1 MAPTRE
7 PSMKGRPSARNWA
20 RLGIARMLHRF
31 PSGEL
36 SNGTSAANY
45 PNDTSTSTQT
55 KASVLDN
62 SPSTVLVRPLSR
74 SHSKTFPQSNKE
86 KGNTTVKCSSIDAR
100 LLEMGKGNREVEDG
114 IAHDEA
120 VRQRRLQPVPEEFQ
134 DLEKHPQKK
143 LYEKLA
149 FDTQLK
155 ALEVAVRREQK
166 QSLQDSKLFV
176 DIWES
181 RLLPKIE
188 QVLDDNVEGEYTVN
202 VSRGP
207 EPGKR
212 TIVIMT
218 AVVISNDVEKQLR
231 KSKSDILP
239 SDLDSTTLIIF
250 RKGRVE
256 FLADPETSALSRVS
270 SHDSEDSVTSPLNTD
285 WSPDP
290 AIGDSVGW
298 EGESASLGPLLLVD
312 EDFYRLV
319 CWHLFD
325 DKATNRKWSNAQPP
339 ERLSTY
345 CPSTSDSKDGRQHHI
360 GDVVAYSGPM
370 YKTTRLSVSI
380 NQDHVVT
387 DWALVQSTEASGGIP
402 PPNITDVEIR
412 QAKDPAS
419 FLRTCEKKRLFPMV
433 YSVGR
438 TSGYTTGQLGLT
450 HGRHRLSNGRKTKNW
465 TVENLQPHDGK
476 AVSQWIRAG
485 MGVPGDSGPGVFGF
499 WGNELLGQIWGR
511 NTYDKNNTDPRF
523 TFFTALGDIYAD
535 IIEKMPG
542 ASEVRLPNCLPTNNI
557 HSERDLTGHEVTCAG
572 NHSAL
577 PLIREEWNDAAL
589 EDDDYAKKDQEVKH
603 RSAANSRRLDTVIA
617 FSKKA
622 HFFEPSDCQPL
633 PLTKWARFI
642 IHAATF

>member
-1 MAPTRE
+1 M
-7 PSMKGRPSARNWA
+7 N
-20 RLGIARMLHRF
+20 RLTIT
-31 PSGEL
+31 SGE
-36 SNGTSAANY
+36 SSSENPVTTSV
-45 PNDTSTSTQT
+45 NDTSTSIQS
-55 KASVLDN
+55 KSRVLDN
-62 SPSTVLVRPLSR
+62 PPSTVSIRPLSR
-74 SHSKTFPQSNKE
+74 SYSKTFPQSNKE
-86 KGNTTVKCSSIDAR
+86 KENNTVKYSSIDAR
-100 LLEMGKGNREVEDG
+100 LLDMGKGNRDVEDS
-114 IAHDEA
+114 EA
-120 VRQRRLQPVPEEFQ
+120 NNETARRRRLQPVPEDFQ
-134 DLEKHPQKK
+134 ELKNHPQKK

-155 ALEVAVRREQK
+155 TLEVAVHREQK

-212 TIVIMT
+212 TIIIMT
-218 AVVISNDVEKQLR
+218 AVLIANDVEKQLR

-250 RKGRVE
+250 RQGRVE
-256 FLADPETSALSRVS
+256 FLADPQTSALSRVS
-270 SHDSEDSVTSPLNTD
+270 SHDSEDSVTLPLNTD

-298 EGESASLGPLLLVD
+298 EGESASLGPLLQID

-325 DKATNRKWSNAQPP
+325 DKARNRKWGNAQPP

-345 CPSTSDSKDGRQHHI
+345 CPSPSDSKDGRQHYI

-387 DWALVQSTEASGGIP
+387 DWALVQSTEANGGIP
-402 PPNITDVEIR
+402 PPNIVRRCDTSADTFDVEIR

-419 FLRTCEKKRLFPMV
+419 FLRKCEKEELSPIV

-450 HGRHRLSNGRKTKNW
+450 HGRYRLSNGRKTKNW
-465 TVENLQPHDGK
+465 TVENVQPNDGK
-476 AVSQWIRAG
+476 AISQWIRAG
-485 MGVPGDSGPGVFGF
+485 MGVPGDSGAGVFGF

-511 NTYDKNNTDPRF
+511 NTYDKNNTDPRL
-523 TFFTALGDIYAD
+523 TFFTALEDIYAD

-542 ASEVRLPNCLPTNNI
+542 ASEVRLPTCLPTNNI
-557 HSERDLTGHEVTCAG
+557 STHSERNLAGHEVTWAG
-572 NHSAL
+572 NHEAL
-577 PLIREEWNDAAL
+577 PLTREEWNDAVL
-589 EDDDYAKKDQEVKH
+589 EDDDCVEKCQGIKH